1 MPEPLTNVQTDSDQ
15 RDYAKTLREM
25 HQGISIFG
33 RITGMTDSLKEV
45 SEELPFNFRQPFNV
59 VKAMF
64 RLEPGLY
71 TLHTGT
77 EEEIQIGFRI
87 DPEDSGSKNETPGST
102 NTSASKYA
110 DSNYYNNRILRLEG
124 ELHDADRKIRQQVD
138 EIMTLKRELAEDK
151 TATLLTHQK
160 ELADLKESHRN
171 EVDRLKE
178 LHRNDLKD
186 LEKELSELEKIKF
199 RMEMEQ
205 RAGGRDAGSRMLDM
219 LEENAPLFFS
229 ILSGLFAQR
238 AGSQGQLTP
247 EQTEAFKAT
256 VAQKIQSQNSSE
268 LPQQDALLNKEA
280 EQPKG
285 AGEETPRHLP
295 ANEAEIPETLLDGI
309 TEPTLNGSFTSPD
322 AGGHPE
328 SPVTI

>member
-33 RITGMTDSLKEV
+33 RITGMTDSLKEI

-87 DPEDSGSKNETPGST
+87 DPEDSGSKNEIPGTT
-102 NTSASKYA
+102 NTSASKNV
-110 DSNYYNNRILRLEG
+110 DNNYYNNRILRLEG

-171 EVDRLKE
+171 EIDRLKE
-178 LHRNDLKD
+178 IQRNNLKA
-186 LEKELSELEKIKF
+186 LEKELGELEKVKF

-219 LEENAPLFFS
+219 LQENAPLFFS
-229 ILSGLFAQR
+229 VISGIFAQR
-238 AGSQGQLTP
+238 GGQGQLTP
-247 EQTEAFKAT
+247 EQAEAFRAA
-256 VAQKIQSQNSSE
+256 VAQKIQPPNSSE
-268 LPQQDALLNKEA
+268 LPQQDAHLNGEA

-285 AGEETPRHLP
+285 AGEETLRHLP

-322 AGGHPE
+322 AGGQSE
-328 SPVTI
+328 STMTI